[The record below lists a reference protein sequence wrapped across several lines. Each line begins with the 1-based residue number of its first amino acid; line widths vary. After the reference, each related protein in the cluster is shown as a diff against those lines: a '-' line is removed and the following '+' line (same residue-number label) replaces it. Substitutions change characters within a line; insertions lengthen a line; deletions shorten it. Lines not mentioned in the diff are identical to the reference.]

1 MTHQAPK
8 KPFNNKRLQIT
19 AATAIIALL
28 TGCGGGDEAPTA
40 PDVSVT
46 PTPTP
51 TPTDPATAANQVVQ
65 QFLSLDLATLDNY
78 ANPTFP
84 AYYDNTVDAIDNTPG
99 NDPVN
104 DAIATLGRVLFY
116 DPALSFNDTTS
127 CSTCHQQSIG
137 FDDDEQL
144 STGLNGG
151 QTTQHA
157 MRLGNIRYYEP
168 GEMFWNRRADDVE
181 DQALQ
186 PILDETEM
194 GWVNNGGIAALT
206 TKMEGLAYYPALFE
220 FVYGDPAITEDRM
233 ERALA
238 QFQRAM
244 VSTDSRWDQA
254 YSQVFGPGA
263 PNRALNLALPGF
275 TVSENR
281 GRELFMTG
289 QNNGGA
295 GCLACHVPPTFA
307 LNANSRS
314 NGLDAGEGTVFK
326 SPSLK
331 NVGRSTFFMHDGRFT
346 SLRQVVDHYSDG
358 VQIGPALDNR
368 LRQGNAPQQLALSET
383 DREAL
388 VDFMLT
394 LTDETLE
401 NDPKFSDPFLP

>member
-1 MTHQAPK
+1 LSTISGRNSIRCTLALAMV
-8 KPFNNKRLQIT
+8 
-19 AATAIIALL
+19 AALGA
-28 TGCGGGDEAPTA
+28 CGGGDSSTPNNG
-40 PDVSVT
+40 VSVTPT

-65 QFLSLDLATLDNY
+65 QFLALDLTTLDNY
-78 ANPTFP
+78 ANQALPVYF
-84 AYYDNTVDAIDNTPG
+84 DGTVDAIDNTPG
-99 NDPVN
+99 NDPVD
-104 DAIATLGRVLFY
+104 DAIATLGRVMFY
-116 DPALSFNDTTS
+116 DAALSFNDTTS

-137 FDDDEQL
+137 FDDNEQL

-151 QTTQHA
+151 QTSQHA
-157 MRLGNIRYYEP
+157 MRLGNVRYYEP
-168 GEMFWNRRADDVE
+168 GEMFWNRRADDLE

-194 GWVNNGGIAALT
+194 GWVNNGGTAALI

-220 FVYGDPAITEDRM
+220 FVYGDPAITDARM

-238 QFQRAM
+238 HFQRAM
-244 VSTDSRWDQA
+244 ISSDSRWDRA
-254 YSQVFGPGA
+254 YADVFGVGA
-263 PNRALNLALPGF
+263 PNRALNQALPGF
-275 TVSENR
+275 SASENR

-289 QNNGGA
+289 RNGGGA
-295 GCLACHVPPTFA
+295 GCLSCHVPPTFA
-307 LNANSRS
+307 LTQNSRS
-314 NGLDAGEGTVFK
+314 NGLDAGETTVFK

-358 VQIGPALDNR
+358 IQAGPALDNR
-368 LRQGNAPQQLALSET
+368 LQQGNTPLRLNLSET

-394 LTDETLE
+394 LSDETLE
-401 NDPKFSDPFLP
+401 ADGKFADPFLP